1 MAVLETIRNK
11 FGILITVLIAIAL
24 LSFIID
30 PSSLLSSMNAQ
41 KMNNEDVTVAEIN
54 GHKVSYLDFENL
66 RHSNTSTNLHPNID
80 SKIYRN
86 YVHNYVM
93 MNFINN
99 YLYAGNA
106 KNAGFKVSDKE
117 MALLLSGN
125 IPSSAVSPDMTVQ
138 MLEDMEARAAQ
149 DPEYNA
155 QFNQYVK
162 DVENNRYKYK
172 YDEYLM
178 RSSFENPL
186 IAENQFNISNNKYN
200 VRFIQIPF
208 SAADPSIEVSED
220 EIAEYYNSHM
230 NHYRINDT
238 RGIDYVIVELDDENY
253 DAISE
258 KADSVFADVKG
269 IEEFRKAAEDNGYSL
284 LATDMTMISNT
295 LESVKN
301 TANVTKWAF
310 GKNVGN
316 VSDPFTVVDDDE
328 KSYLVVACVT
338 KANDT
343 GYAPMEEVAE
353 EIKGY
358 IAAEKAGDK
367 LLAEVTEKVKGLNDL
382 ESMEEVLGVASIE
395 KEMRF
400 AVNDLDKR
408 FAGAVSTAEKGIVNA
423 PFKGSNSIYIY
434 ELIDSSVDSFYT
446 DENVADDIMMV
457 DVAYMNKY
465 NYYLGVNQEFMITW
479 NQYINNALSEQPV
492 EVPDNVMT
500 YLATY
505 FPYDFILNPDLVKD
519 YTSLHTSDI

>member
-1 MAVLETIRNK
+1 MITSQWQGKKVAFLGDSITDKIHVGTEKNYWQYLEEK
-11 FGILITVLIAIAL
+11 LGITPLVYG
-24 LSFIID
+24 
-30 PSSLLSSMNAQ
+30 
-41 KMNNEDVTVAEIN
+41 IN
-54 GHKVSYLDFENL
+54 GNRWLDTKPQAEKLFAEHGTDIDAIFIFMGTNDYMGAIMPGEWYSFQMEETNHGGNMVKRLRRHLNL
-66 RHSNTSTNLHPNID
+66 DEETFCGRI
-80 SKIYRN
+80 
-86 YVHNYVM
+86 
-93 MNFINN
+93 
-99 YLYAGNA
+99 
-106 KNAGFKVSDKE
+106 
-117 MALLLSGN
+117 
-125 IPSSAVSPDMTVQ
+125 
-138 MLEDMEARAAQ
+138 
-149 DPEYNA
+149 
-155 QFNQYVK
+155 VK

-310 GKNVGN
+310 GKNVGS

-434 ELIDSSVDSFYT
+434 ELLDSSVDSFYT
-446 DENVADDIMMV
+446 DENVADNIMMV
-457 DVAYMNKY
+457 DAAYMNMY
-465 NYYLGVNQEFMITW
+465 NYYLAVNQEFMITW